1 MIVRELTTKLG
12 FSFDRTNLDK
22 FEHSILGF
30 KTKTAITVG
39 SIGIAFKKAVEYAQ
53 DFSDKILKTSA
64 LAKFSDTSIQ
74 ELDAL
79 QSAFQKF
86 GIPLENFQNIV
97 EKTSVGIKEAFR
109 GVNNQIL
116 ELVRESQ
123 GAVDVNINGRLI
135 KLKEYFIKVFDL
147 VKSKRSESEKL
158 RIITNAFPVDI
169 VEANNLLRLFNRS
182 KEEFNDLINKE
193 KQSVQLLN
201 EQEVAAQEFKT
212 QISELNVEFEKLS
225 ATIAKTLVPFLS
237 GTLQIVNKSV
247 ENFKKD
253 YFETFLNDIGFSHS
267 QEDQRDIAKQVY
279 NGNTNSSNITNNNK
293 FEFNVAP
300 GTTEQQANF
309 FTEAIKST
317 WDYLWN
323 EKVREVNNNNPEYE

>member
-39 SIGIAFKKAVEYAQ
+39 SIGIAFKKVVEYAQ

-86 GIPLENFQNIV
+86 DIPLETVQGFFENL
-97 EKTSVGIKEAFR
+97 SLGIKGAFR
-109 GVNNQIL
+109 GENNQIQ
-116 ELVRESQ
+116 EIVKESRGAVQANVNGQLVTTKKFIEDLFAYIKTKSRESEQ
-123 GAVDVNINGRLI
+123 
-135 KLKEYFIKVFDL
+135 
-147 VKSKRSESEKL
+147 L
-158 RIITNAFPVDI
+158 RIITNAFGVDI
-169 VEANNLLRLFNRS
+169 TTANAINNLIKSTNGDFSN
-182 KEEFNDLINKE
+182 LIDKE
-193 KQSVQLLN
+193 KQSLELLN
-201 EQEVAAQEFKT
+201 SQVVAAKEFKM
-212 QISELNVEFEKLS
+212 QINELNVEFEKLS

-323 EKVREVNNNNPEYE
+323 EKVREVNNNNPQVE